1 MNPSIPMTK
10 NTLTP
15 AQVLPA
21 CAHSRRTESS
31 SPNGDEALGGRFN
44 RTTPMRRRVDRIY
57 ARFSP
62 DAARTTRRLHM
73 AAEVKCHR
81 RPALLALGATLAIL
95 SGCAVGPNYARPT
108 VASPSKWKESA
119 VATNATV
126 LPTKWWSIF
135 NDTELDSLETQ
146 AVAANQDLRHA
157 VARVAEAR
165 ALARVSEADLYP
177 TLSASGGHSINR
189 VSENVAHAPKRDLEY
204 EEHYRQLELSYEI
217 DVWGR
222 VRRSI
227 EAGKAELAATETDM
241 QVVLLTL
248 TADVAR
254 HYFHLRSLDRE
265 KEVTQATIDLR
276 RDTVRLQETRYQAGL
291 INEVDVTRART
302 ELANVEA
309 ELHSLTRSRA
319 QLEHALA
326 ILCGKAPAEFGL
338 PAVPKDVVPPEIPAG
353 LPSSLLARRPDV
365 VVAEERLHAECARIG
380 VAEAAFFPTFK
391 LTGYAGGA
399 TADFGTLLDW
409 SSRFGSLGPS
419 IHLPIFEGGR
429 NKANLNAAKARYEQS
444 TAAYRGTVLNA
455 FREVEDSLSDLSTLT
470 AQSEAVSRAVTS
482 ARTTVTLTSERYQQG
497 LTSYLDVV
505 DAQRAALQ
513 AERTEVQLLGQR
525 AVSTILLAKALGGG
539 WMSQSMSSTTND

>member
-1 MNPSIPMTK
+1 MTPNNPMTA

-15 AQVLPA
+15 VQVHPA
-21 CAHSRRTESS
+21 CASSRRTETF
-31 SPNGDEALGGRFN
+31 SPARGEVLGGRFE
-44 RTTPMRRRVDRIY
+44 RAPRRRSVDHRY

-62 DAARTTRRLHM
+62 EAVRATRRLHL

-81 RPALLALGATLAIL
+81 RPILLGLGVLLAVV
-95 SGCAVGPNYARPT
+95 SGCAVGPNYSRPT
-108 VASPSKWKESA
+108 VASPTTWKETGA
-119 VATNATV
+119 VVPRAV
-126 LPTKWWSIF
+126 LPPNWWSLF
-135 NDTELDSLETQ
+135 NETDLDALETQ
-146 AVAANQDLRHA
+146 AVAANQDLRRA

-165 ALARVSEADLYP
+165 SLARISEADLYP
-177 TLSASGGHSINR
+177 TLSVGGGHSINR
-189 VSENVAHAPKRDLEY
+189 ASENTANAPRRDFEY
-204 EEHYRQLELSYEI
+204 EDHYRQLELSYEV
-217 DVWGR
+217 DAWGR

-254 HYFHLRSLDRE
+254 NYFLLCSLDRE
-265 KEVTQATIDLR
+265 KQVTESTVALR
-276 RDTVRLQETRYQAGL
+276 RETVGLQETRSKAGL

-309 ELHSLTRSRA
+309 ELHSITRSRA

-326 ILCGKAPAEFGL
+326 VLCGKAPAEFAL
-338 PAVPKDVVPPEIPAG
+338 PVTTQDVVPPEIPAG
-353 LPSSLLARRPDV
+353 LPSALLERRPDI
-365 VVAEERLHAECARIG
+365 VVAEEKLHAECARIG
-380 VAEAAFFPTFK
+380 VAKAAFFPTIK

-419 IHLPIFEGGR
+419 IHVPIFEGGR
-429 NKANLNAAKARYEQS
+429 NQANLNAAKARYEQS
-444 TAAYRGTVLNA
+444 TAAYRATVLNA
-455 FREVEDSLSDLSTLT
+455 FREVEDSLSDLSTFA
-470 AQSEAVSRAVTS
+470 AQSEAVGRAVAS
-482 ARTTVTLTSERYQQG
+482 ARTTAALAGERYQQG

-513 AERTEVQLLGQR
+513 AERTQVQLQGQR

-539 WMSQSMSSTTND
+539 WERGTSSIAQSP

>member
-1 MNPSIPMTK
+1 MTS
-10 NTLTP
+10 NSSMTATPLTP
-15 AQVLPA
+15 VQVLPA
-21 CAHSRRTESS
+21 CTSSRRTESF
-31 SPNGDEALGGRFN
+31 SPLRGEVLGGRFN
-44 RTTPMRRRVDRIY
+44 PAITRRRVDHVY

-62 DAARTTRRLHM
+62 EATEATRRLRM

-81 RPALLALGATLAIL
+81 RLILLGLGVLLAAL
-95 SGCAVGPNYARPT
+95 SGCAVGPNYSRPT
-108 VASPSKWKESA
+108 VASPATWKEAA
-119 VATNATV
+119 VQTNATV
-126 LPTKWWSIF
+126 LPAKWWTIF
-135 NDTELDSLETQ
+135 DDAELDTLEMQ
-146 AVAANQDLRHA
+146 AVAANQDLRRA
-157 VARVAEAR
+157 VARVAESR

-177 TLSASGGHSINR
+177 SLSVSGGHSINR
-189 VSENVAHAPKRDLEY
+189 ASENTAHAPLRDLEY
-204 EEHYRQLELSYEI
+204 QEHYRQLELGYEI

-248 TADVAR
+248 TSDVAR
-254 HYFHLRSLDRE
+254 NYLQMRSLDHE
-265 KEVTQATIDLR
+265 KEVTRATLDLR
-276 RDTVRLQETRYQAGL
+276 RDTVGLQETRYQAGL

-309 ELHSLTRSRA
+309 ELHALTRNRT

-326 ILCGKAPAEFGL
+326 ILCGRAPAEFSL
-338 PAVPKDVVPPEIPAG
+338 ASMPKTVMPPHIPAG
-353 LPSSLLARRPDV
+353 LPSSLMERRPDI
-365 VVAEERLHAECARIG
+365 VVAEEKLHAECARIG
-380 VAEAAFFPTFK
+380 IAEAAFFPTIK

-419 IHLPIFEGGR
+419 IHVPIFEGGR
-429 NKANLNAAKARYEQS
+429 NQANLNAAKARYEQS
-444 TAAYRGTVLNA
+444 MASYRGTVLNA
-455 FREVEDSLSDLSTLT
+455 FREVEDSLSDLSTLA
-470 AQSEAVSRAVTS
+470 AQSEAVSRAVASSRATAS
-482 ARTTVTLTSERYQQG
+482 LANDRYQQG

-513 AERTEVQLLGQR
+513 AERTEVQLRGQR

-539 WMSQSMSSTTND
+539 WCRSEVP

>member
-1 MNPSIPMTK
+1 MTPK
-10 NTLTP
+10 TLTP

-21 CAHSRRTESS
+21 CTATRRTESF
-31 SPNGDEALGGRFN
+31 SPARGEVLGGRFQ
-44 RTTPMRRRVDRIY
+44 RTPSSRRADHRF
-57 ARFSP
+57 ARFNP
-62 DAARTTRRLHM
+62 EATRATRRLHV
-73 AAEVKCHR
+73 AADVKCHR
-81 RPALLALGATLAIL
+81 RPILLALGATLVIL
-95 SGCAVGPNYARPT
+95 SGCAVGPNYSRPT
-108 VASPSKWKESA
+108 VASPATWKGIA
-119 VATNATV
+119 VTNASI
-126 LPTKWWSIF
+126 LPEKWWNIF
-135 NDTELDSLETQ
+135 NDDELDRLETQ
-146 AVAANQDLRHA
+146 AVAANQDLRRA

-165 ALARVSEADLYP
+165 ALARINEADLYP
-177 TLSASGGHSINR
+177 ALSASGGHSINR
-189 VSENVAHAPKRDLEY
+189 VSKNMANAPRRDFEH

-227 EAGKAELAATETDM
+227 EAGKAELAATETEM
-241 QVVLLTL
+241 HVVLLTL

-254 HYFHLRSLDRE
+254 NYLLLRSLDRE
-265 KEVTQATIDLR
+265 KDVTQGTIDLR
-276 RDTVRLQETRYQAGL
+276 RDTVGLQETRYRAGL

-326 ILCGKAPAEFGL
+326 ILCGKAPAEFTL
-338 PAVPKDVVPPEIPAG
+338 SPISKNVVPPEIPAG
-353 LPSSLLARRPDV
+353 LPSSLLERRPDV
-365 VVAEERLHAECARIG
+365 VVAEEKLHAECARIG
-380 VAEAAFFPTFK
+380 VAEAAFFPTIK

-419 IHLPIFEGGR
+419 IHFPIFEGGR
-429 NKANLNAAKARYEQS
+429 NEANLNAAKARYEQS
-444 TAAYRGTVLNA
+444 IASYRGTVLNA
-455 FREVEDSLSDLSTLT
+455 FREVEDSLSDLGTLA
-470 AQSEAVSRAVTS
+470 AQGEAIGRAVVS
-482 ARTTVTLTSERYQQG
+482 ARTTAALAGERYQQG

-513 AERTEVQLLGQR
+513 AERTEVQIQGQR

-539 WMSQSMSSTTND
+539 WERGQTPADQTRR

>member
-1 MNPSIPMTK
+1 MNQNTLMTSD
-10 NTLTP
+10 TLTP

-21 CAHSRRTESS
+21 CTASRRTESF
-31 SPNGDEALGGRFN
+31 SPARGEVLGGRFD
-44 RTTPMRRRVDRIY
+44 RTPPRRRLDHIY
-57 ARFSP
+57 ARFNP
-62 DAARTTRRLHM
+62 DAAGTTRRLHM

-81 RPALLALGATLAIL
+81 RPVLLALGATLAIL
-95 SGCAVGPNYARPT
+95 SGCAVGPSYSRPT
-108 VASPSKWKESA
+108 VASPTTWKETM
-119 VATNATV
+119 VATSTAV
-126 LPTKWWSIF
+126 LPAKWWSIF
-135 NDTELDSLETQ
+135 NDAELDSLETQ
-146 AVAANQDLRHA
+146 AVAANQDLRRA
-157 VARVAEAR
+157 VARVAESR
-165 ALARVSEADLYP
+165 ALARMSEADLYP

-189 VSENVAHAPKRDLEY
+189 VSENTANAPRRDFEH

-227 EAGKAELAATETDM
+227 EASKAELAATETDM

-248 TADVAR
+248 TSDVAL
-254 HYFHLRSLDRE
+254 HYLLLRSLDRE
-265 KEVTQATIDLR
+265 KQVTQSTIDLR
-276 RDTVRLQETRYQAGL
+276 RDTVKLQETRYRAGL

-309 ELHSLTRSRA
+309 ELHSITRSRA

-326 ILCGKAPAEFGL
+326 ILCGKAPAEFAL
-338 PAVPKDVVPPEIPAG
+338 AAASKNVVPPEIPAG
-353 LPSSLLARRPDV
+353 LPSSLLERRPDV
-365 VVAEERLHAECARIG
+365 VVAEEKLRAECARIG
-380 VAEAAFFPTFK
+380 VAEAAFFPTIK

-409 SSRFGSLGPS
+409 SSRFGALGPS
-419 IHLPIFEGGR
+419 VNFPIFEGGR

-455 FREVEDSLSDLSTLT
+455 FREVEDSLSDLSTLA
-470 AQSEAVSRAVTS
+470 AQHEAVSRAVKS
-482 ARTTVTLTSERYQQG
+482 ARTTATLANERYQQG

-513 AERTEVQLLGQR
+513 AERTEVQLQGQR

-539 WMSQSMSSTTND
+539 WERDQNGTANTRE